1 MPLGQRVA
9 HMRPEGRLRIR
20 DLRGELLVG
29 ARDGLPRG
37 ESGEDPCSSF
47 RRVRGRLGGR
57 CWPSRASRPADMA
70 RADTCRLVAGGVELR
85 FAKGAR

>member
-37 ESGEDPCSSF
+37 ESGEDPRPSDRLRTYDGWWRGETADCATSQPSS
-47 RRVRGRLGGR
+47 L
-57 CWPSRASRPADMA
+57 PQ
-70 RADTCRLVAGGVELR
+70 L
-85 FAKGAR
+85 